1 MMHLTDN
8 KGYYEDQEVQV
19 LELGYFESQVS
30 MTIILPKVK
39 NGLQNVLRGMNGQ
52 KLLTLVESVSSK
64 AVIIELPKFKME
76 NSFNLN
82 DALLKLGLSEAFSD
96 NADFSKMTG
105 TRVKISEVVHKSFI
119 K

>member
-1 MMHLTDN
+1 
-8 KGYYEDQEVQV
+8 
-19 LELGYFESQVS
+19 
-30 MTIILPKVK
+30 MTILLPKVK
-39 NGLQNVLRGMNGQ
+39 NGLQNVLRGMNGP

-105 TRVKISEVVHKSFI
+105 THMFVSRICYTYLDSFDSPI
-119 K
+119 FQMLFFLKELK